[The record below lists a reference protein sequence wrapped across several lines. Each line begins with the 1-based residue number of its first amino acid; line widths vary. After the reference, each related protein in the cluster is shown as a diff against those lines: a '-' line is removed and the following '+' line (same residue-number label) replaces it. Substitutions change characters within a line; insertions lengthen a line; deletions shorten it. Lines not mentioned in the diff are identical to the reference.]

1 MEDLGEMNM
10 QYVTAYISGLIAF
23 LIIDFIWLK
32 YVALSFYRG
41 HIGHLMLDKPNLG
54 IALLFYLV
62 YVVGVV
68 VLAVNP
74 ALEKGQWTI
83 AVFYGGLLGLVAYG
97 TYDITNL
104 ATLKTWPPIVSII
117 DMIWGTVL
125 TASVAVIAYF
135 VTSAL
140 K

>member
-1 MEDLGEMNM
+1 M
-10 QYVTAYISGLIAF
+10 QFFTAYISGLIAF
-23 LIIDFIWLK
+23 LVIDFIWLK
-32 YVALSFYRG
+32 YVALSFYRDQ
-41 HIGHLMLDKPNLG
+41 IGHLMLDKPNLG

-62 YVVGVV
+62 YVVGVI

-74 ALEKGQWTI
+74 ALEKGQWTT
-83 AVFYGGLLGLVAYG
+83 AVLYGGLLGLVAYG

-125 TASVAVIAYF
+125 TASVAAIAYF
-135 VTSAL
+135 ITSSL
-140 K
+140 R

>member
-1 MEDLGEMNM
+1 M
-10 QYVTAYISGLIAF
+10 QHITAYISGLIAF
-23 LIIDFIWLK
+23 LIFDFIWLK

-41 HIGHLMLDKPNLG
+41 QIGHLMLDKPNLG

-74 ALEKGQWTI
+74 ALEKGQWTT
-83 AVFYGGLLGLVAYG
+83 ALLYGGLLGLVAYG

-117 DMIWGTVL
+117 DMIWGTIL
-125 TASVAVIAYF
+125 TASVATIAYF

-140 K
+140 R

>member
-1 MEDLGEMNM
+1 M
-10 QYVTAYISGLIAF
+10 QHITAYISGLIAF
-23 LIIDFIWLK
+23 LVIDFIWLK

-41 HIGHLMLDKPNLG
+41 QIGHLMLDKPNLG

-74 ALEKGQWTI
+74 ALEKGQWTT
-83 AVFYGGLLGLVAYG
+83 ALLYGGLLGLVAYG

-125 TASVAVIAYF
+125 TASVATIAYF